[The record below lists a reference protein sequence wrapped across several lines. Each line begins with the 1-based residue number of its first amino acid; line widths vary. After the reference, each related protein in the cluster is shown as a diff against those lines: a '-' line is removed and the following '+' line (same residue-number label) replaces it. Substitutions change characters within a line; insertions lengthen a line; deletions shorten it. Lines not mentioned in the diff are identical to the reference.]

1 MWIDSHCHLNHA
13 KLAEIGTPDE
23 IVKNANDAGIEG
35 MLTICCRIADE
46 FPEVL
51 ATAKKFQ
58 NVWCTAG
65 THPHDASKP
74 GELAITQDQIVKLTK
89 LDPKIVGIGETGLD
103 YFYKHSTVEDQ
114 QTSFRKHIRACIES
128 DMPMVVHARDADED
142 IIRIIRE
149 ENGSNKLRGVMHC
162 FSSGAKMA
170 EEALDLGFY
179 ISFSGIVTF
188 KTAIELQDI
197 AKTVPLDRILVETD
211 APYLAP
217 VPHRGKTNQPAYVL
231 NTGKQL
237 AALHNVSEEQIAD
250 HSKKNFFTLFNRAQF
265 IQP

>member
-1 MWIDSHCHLNHA
+1 
-13 KLAEIGTPDE
+13 
-23 IVKNANDAGIEG
+23 

-51 ATAKKFQ
+51 ATAKKFS
-58 NVWCTAG
+58 NVWCTVG

-74 GELAITQDQIVKLTK
+74 GELAITQDRLVKLAK
-89 LDPKIVGIGETGLD
+89 SDPKIVGIGETGLD
-103 YFYKHSTVEDQ
+103 YFYKHSTPEDQ
-114 QTSFRKHIRACIES
+114 QLSFRKHIRACIET

-149 ENGSNKLRGVMHC
+149 ENGSGKLRGVMHC
-162 FSSGAKMA
+162 FSSGRKMA

-188 KTAIELQDI
+188 KTATELHDI
-197 AKTVPLDRILVETD
+197 AKTIPLNRVLVETD

-217 VPHRGKTNQPAYVL
+217 TPHRGKINQPAYVI

-237 AALHNVSEEQIAD
+237 AKLHNITEEKVAA
-250 HSKKNFFTLFNRAQF
+250 HSKENFFNLFSRAKLTA
-265 IQP
+265 